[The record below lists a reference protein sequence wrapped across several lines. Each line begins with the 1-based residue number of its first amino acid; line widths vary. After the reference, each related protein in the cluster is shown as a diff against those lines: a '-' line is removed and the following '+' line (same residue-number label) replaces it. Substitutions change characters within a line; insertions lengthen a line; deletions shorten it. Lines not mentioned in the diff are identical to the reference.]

1 MKKILLFG
9 FCVWLMSLGKAVAGN
24 TLSVADVTI
33 PKGGQAT
40 MVIACSFDTEF
51 VGGQLDIELPV
62 NGLIT
67 PSMDGTKPVISLAFT
82 GTDHSLAN
90 STVSANKYRTVCAS
104 LTNAAMP
111 TSGALMSV
119 TLNANADATVGASY
133 EAHLTGIEFGTHSSE
148 KYNPVDVTFHIT
160 ISEPLAQVTLGENDA
175 AAPAASDGAVDVT
188 VNRIINANEW
198 STICLP
204 FDMTAAQVIDA
215 FGSDV
220 QLADFTGWSY
230 EGASNN
236 VTGLTLN
243 FTTVNTIV
251 KHHPYVIKVGHN
263 ITTFRVCNVTI
274 TTKNKLNKKVSFED
288 AEEEEWDGYMTGT
301 YKTWTLPEN
310 YLFLSGNQF
319 WYSTGSTSIKAYR
332 ASFNFGEIVLAE
344 ALASNARIQMAFDD
358 ETTNVVEL
366 KDGRMEEMKSC
377 YNLKGQRVEK
387 PLKKGLYIRNGKK
400 AIIR

>member
-104 LTNAAMP
+104 LTNAAIP
-111 TSGALMSV
+111 TSGTLMNV
-119 TLNANADATVGASY
+119 TLNASADATVGDSY

-160 ISEPLAQVTLGENDA
+160 ISEPLAQVTLSENDG
-175 AAPAASDGAVDVT
+175 AAPAASGGAVDVT

-230 EGASNN
+230 EMNGEDVTSISIQFTN
-236 VTGLTLN
+236 VS
-243 FTTVNTIV
+243 TIA

-263 ITTFRVCNVTI
+263 ITSFKVCNVVIYTA
-274 TTKNKLNKKVSFED
+274 TKNIQKAVLDNDGEYTGKLIGKYK
-288 AEEEEWDGYMTGT
+288 TGT
-301 YKTWTLPEN
+301 VPEN
-310 YLFLSGNQF
+310 DLFLSGNQF

-344 ALASNARIQMAFDD
+344 ALAANARIQMAFDD

-366 KDGRMEEMKSC
+366 KDGRMEELKSC
-377 YNLKGQRVEK
+377 YNLKGQRTEQ
-387 PLKKGLYIRNGKK
+387 PTKKGLYIRNGKK
-400 AIIR
+400 VIIK